1 MEVRWANQYA
11 SQNEIIYAETPQ
23 EACEKFIKKNGSKNV
38 AVIVNH
44 GWFSVSRFSNHIKAA
59 SEDSIQEDHEDLSL
73 AIGIVEKAKIAK
85 EAIKHFPHDE
95 LNVVADLLD
104 GASEV
109 RKAVEELNLK
119 LIPIYENLLYESLDE
134 EYRSD
139 KYQDKRETLLQEI
152 IKIGLR
158 GIIKENN
165 FSDGE
170 LPLPST
176 REIQTGSKWKEIKG
190 KLD

>member
-1 MEVRWANQYA
+1 MVTA
-11 SQNEIIYAETPQ
+11 SSTKY
-23 EACEKFIKKNGSKNV
+23 
-38 AVIVNH
+38 
-44 GWFSVSRFSNHIKAA
+44 
-59 SEDSIQEDHEDLSL
+59 IQLDDLDK

-95 LNVVADLLD
+95 LNEVVDLLD

-119 LIPIYENLLYESLDE
+119 LKPIYENLLYESLDE

-139 KYQDKRETLLQEI
+139 KYKDKRETLLQEI
-152 IKIGLR
+152 INIGLR
-158 GIIKENN
+158 GVIKENN

-170 LPLPST
+170 LLLPST
-176 REIQTGSKWKEIKG
+176 REIQKNSKWKELKDR
-190 KLD
+190 L

>member
-1 MEVRWANQYA
+1 MKKTKSFEEWKIDYFSGDLARKYA
-11 SQNEIIYAETPQ
+11 SETEITKAYKNYLENEKSEKEPIITATS
-23 EACEKFIKKNGSKNV
+23 KKY
-38 AVIVNH
+38 
-44 GWFSVSRFSNHIKAA
+44 
-59 SEDSIQEDHEDLSL
+59 IQLDNLDK

-95 LNVVADLLD
+95 LNEVADLLD

-109 RKAVEELNLK
+109 RKAVEELNMKLK
-119 LIPIYENLLYESLDE
+119 PIYENLLYESLDE
-134 EYRSD
+134 IYRSE
-139 KYQDKRETLLQEI
+139 KYQDKREDLLHEI

-158 GIIKENN
+158 GVIKENN

-176 REIQTGSKWKEIKG
+176 REIKTSSKWKELKDR
-190 KLD
+190 L

>member
-1 MEVRWANQYA
+1 MVTA
-11 SQNEIIYAETPQ
+11 S
-23 EACEKFIKKNGSKNV
+23 SKY
-38 AVIVNH
+38 
-44 GWFSVSRFSNHIKAA
+44 
-59 SEDSIQEDHEDLSL
+59 IQLDDLDK

-95 LNVVADLLD
+95 LNEVAYLLD
-104 GASEV
+104 GAGEV

-119 LIPIYENLLYESLDE
+119 LKPIYENLLYELLDE
-134 EYRSD
+134 EYRND
-139 KYQDKRETLLQEI
+139 KYQDKREALLQEI

-158 GIIKENN
+158 GVVKENN
-165 FSDGE
+165 FSVGE

>member
-1 MEVRWANQYA
+1 MQR
-11 SQNEIIYAETPQ
+11 
-23 EACEKFIKKNGSKNV
+23 KFLKNGSKNL

-44 GWFSVSRFSNHIKAA
+44 GWFAVTRYSNHIKAA
-59 SEDSIQEDHEDLSL
+59 SEDSIEDDLEDLSL

-95 LNVVADLLD
+95 LNEVADLLD

-109 RKAVEELNLK
+109 RKAVEELNMKLK
-119 LIPIYENLLYESLDE
+119 PIYENLLYESLDE
-134 EYRSD
+134 IYRSE
-139 KYQDKRETLLQEI
+139 KYQDKREDLLHEI

-158 GIIKENN
+158 GVIKENN

-176 REIQTGSKWKEIKG
+176 REIKTSSKWKELKDR
-190 KLD
+190 L

>member
-1 MEVRWANQYA
+1 
-11 SQNEIIYAETPQ
+11 
-23 EACEKFIKKNGSKNV
+23 
-38 AVIVNH
+38 
-44 GWFSVSRFSNHIKAA
+44 
-59 SEDSIQEDHEDLSL
+59 EDLSL